1 MYPAVLLL
9 LWLDRSVCIL
19 VPISTFST
27 LIGQTPKYTLSELSK
42 GVNNVNHWQIISPL
56 DLDNVYKQFYA
67 FQNIFFAP
75 KKGCE
80 LCYHR
85 CVKKYYSLYICIF
98 KFYYLCDLREW
109 YIWVISPHT
118 IFFFNYYLTKVR
130 LCLYTCHN
138 YILPCVVSEIIIII
152 LLNRYFYVFL
162 CLLLFYFYL
171 IFVLHF
177 VLLKS
182 NITVDIRTLHYNHT
196 LTTIKKILIQR
207 KHFLNIPLFFD
218 FFFFLFAFKFDFI
231 I

>member
-1 MYPAVLLL
+1 MYQSALLV
-9 LWLDRSVCIL
+9 LWLDRRQN
-19 VPISTFST
+19 T
-27 LIGQTPKYTLSELSK
+27 LCPNWVFEIFHKK
-42 GVNNVNHWQIISPL
+42 QIISPL

-98 KFYYLCDLREW
+98 KFYYLCGLREW

-118 IFFFNYYLTKVR
+118 IFFFYYYLTKVR

-138 YILPCVVSEIIIII
+138 YILPGVVSEIIIII

-162 CLLLFYFYL
+162 CLLLLFYFYL

-182 NITVDIRTLHYNHT
+182 NITVDIRTMHYNHT

-207 KHFLNIPLFFD
+207 KHFFFHLNLIL
-218 FFFFLFAFKFDFI
+218 
-231 I
+231 